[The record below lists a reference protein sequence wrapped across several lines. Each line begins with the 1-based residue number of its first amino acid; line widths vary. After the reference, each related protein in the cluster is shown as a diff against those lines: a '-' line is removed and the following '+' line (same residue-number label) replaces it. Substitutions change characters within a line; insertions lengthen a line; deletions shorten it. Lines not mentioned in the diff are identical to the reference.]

1 VSDTATEIDVKAIQ
15 QRYSEAWNGHDPDAI
30 AALHTEDTR
39 FCTHGAGP
47 AAEGREAMRTTAAE
61 TFAQFPQFA
70 SKPIR
75 VLFGPEHWVLEWTM
89 VNADLSVDCVDVI
102 ALEGGLVKS
111 KDTYFDFAQLQVAMA
126 ALAEAG

>member
-1 VSDTATEIDVKAIQ
+1 MSETATEIDIEAIQ
-15 QRYSEAWNGHDPDAI
+15 QRYSAAWGSHDPDAI
-30 AALHTEDTR
+30 AALHTENTR

-61 TFAQFPQFA
+61 TFAQFPEFA

-75 VLFGPEHWVLEWTM
+75 TLFGTDHWVLEWTM
-89 VNADLSVDCVDVI
+89 TNADLSVDCVDVI
-102 ALEGGLVKS
+102 TLEDGLVAT

-126 ALAEAG
+126 SLAA

>member
-1 VSDTATEIDVKAIQ
+1 MSEAATEVDVKAIQ
-15 QRYSEAWNGHDPDAI
+15 QRYSEAWNSHNPDAI

-47 AAEGREAMRTTAAE
+47 AAEGRGAMRTTAAE
-61 TFAQFPQFA
+61 TFAQFPEFA

-75 VLFGPEHWVLEWTM
+75 TLFGPDHWIIEWKM
-89 VNADLSVDCVDVI
+89 QNADLSVDCVDI
-102 ALEGGLVKS
+102 ISLEDGLVKT

-126 ALAEAG
+126 AIAAG

>member
-1 VSDTATEIDVKAIQ
+1 VNDAAIEIEVEAIQ

-47 AAEGREAMRTTAAE
+47 AAEGREAMRTTATE
-61 TFAQFPQFA
+61 TFAQFPEFA

-75 VLFGPEHWVLEWTM
+75 LLCGPDHWVLEWTM
-89 VNADLSVDCVDVI
+89 TNADLSVDCVDVI

-126 ALAEAG
+126 ALASG

>member
-1 VSDTATEIDVKAIQ
+1 MVTETDVKAIQ

-39 FCTHGAGP
+39 FCTHGAGTT
-47 AAEGREAMRTTAAE
+47 AEGREAMRTAAAE

-75 VLFGPEHWVLEWTM
+75 ALFGSDHWVVEWTM
-89 VNADLSVDCVDVI
+89 INADLSVDCVDVI
-102 ALEGGLVKS
+102 VLEGGLVKT
-111 KDTYFDFAQLQVAMA
+111 KDTYFDFAQLRAAMA
-126 ALAEAG
+126 ALAAG

>member
-1 VSDTATEIDVKAIQ
+1 MSETATAVDVKAIQ
-15 QRYSEAWNGHDPDAI
+15 QRYSEAWRSHDPDAI

-61 TFAQFPQFA
+61 TFAQFPEFG

-75 VLFGPEHWVLEWTM
+75 TLFGPDHWVLEWTM

-102 ALEGGLVKS
+102 TLEGGLVKT

-126 ALAEAG
+126 SLAAG

>member
-1 VSDTATEIDVKAIQ
+1 MSETPTQTDVKAIQ

-30 AALHTEDTR
+30 AAMHTEDTR

-47 AAEGREAMRTTAAE
+47 AAEGREAMRTAAAE

-75 VLFGPEHWVLEWTM
+75 ALFGSDHWVMEWTM
-89 VNADLSVDCVDVI
+89 INADLSVDCVDVI
-102 ALEGGLVKS
+102 ALEGGLVKT

-126 ALAEAG
+126 ALAAG

>member
-1 VSDTATEIDVKAIQ
+1 MTGS
-15 QRYSEAWNGHDPDAI
+15 RYSEAWNSHDPDAI

-61 TFAQFPQFA
+61 TFAQFPEFA

-75 VLFGPEHWVLEWTM
+75 TLFGPDHWIIEWKM
-89 VNADLSVDCVDVI
+89 QNADLSVDCVDI
-102 ALEGGLVKS
+102 ISLEDGLVKT

-126 ALAEAG
+126 AIAGG

>member
-1 VSDTATEIDVKAIQ
+1 MTETDVKAIQ
-15 QRYSEAWNGHDPDAI
+15 QRYSEAWNSHDPDAI
-30 AALHTEDTR
+30 AAMHTEDTR

-47 AAEGREAMRTTAAE
+47 AAEGRGAMRTAAAE

-75 VLFGPEHWVLEWTM
+75 VLLGSDHWVIEWTM
-89 VNADLSVDCVDVI
+89 INADLSVDCVDVI
-102 ALEGGLVKS
+102 ALEDGLVKT

-126 ALAEAG
+126 ALAAG

>member
-1 VSDTATEIDVKAIQ
+1 VSDAATEIDVKAIQ

-30 AALHTEDTR
+30 AALHTEDTC

-47 AAEGREAMRTTAAE
+47 AAEGRESMRATAAE
-61 TFAQFPQFA
+61 TFAQFPEFG

-89 VNADLSVDCVDVI
+89 SNAELSVDCVDVI
-102 ALEGGLVKS
+102 ALEGGLVKT
-111 KDTYFDFAQLQVAMA
+111 KDTYFDFAQLQVAMV
-126 ALAEAG
+126 ALAAG

>member
-1 VSDTATEIDVKAIQ
+1 VSETATEIDVKAIQ
-15 QRYSEAWNGHDPDAI
+15 QRYSEAWNSHDADAI

-70 SKPIR
+70 SQPIR
-75 VLFGPEHWVLEWTM
+75 TLFGSDHWVIEWTM
-89 VNADLSVDCVDVI
+89 VNADLSVDCVDVV
-102 ALEGGLVKS
+102 ALEDGLVKT
-111 KDTYFDFAQLQVAMA
+111 KDTYFDFAQLQVAMS
-126 ALAEAG
+126 ALAAG

>member
-1 VSDTATEIDVKAIQ
+1 MSETATEVDVKAIQ
-15 QRYSEAWNGHDPDAI
+15 ERYSKAWNSHDPDAI

-61 TFAQFPQFA
+61 TFAQFPEFA

-75 VLFGPEHWVLEWTM
+75 TLFGADHWVIEWKM
-89 VNADLSVDCVDVI
+89 QNADLSVDCVDVI
-102 ALEGGLVKS
+102 SLENGLVKS

-126 ALAEAG
+126 SIAAA

>member
-1 VSDTATEIDVKAIQ
+1 MSETATESDVQAIQ
-15 QRYSEAWNGHDPDAI
+15 QRYSEAWNSHDPDAI

-61 TFAQFPQFA
+61 TFAQFPEFA

-75 VLFGPEHWVLEWTM
+75 TLFGPDHWIIEWKM
-89 VNADLSVDCVDVI
+89 QNADLSVDCVDI
-102 ALEGGLVKS
+102 ISLEDGLVKT
-111 KDTYFDFAQLQVAMA
+111 KDTYFDFAQLQVAMGAIA
-126 ALAEAG
+126 AG

>member
-1 VSDTATEIDVKAIQ
+1 VSETGSEIDVKAIQ

-39 FCTHGAGP
+39 FCTHGAGT
-47 AAEGREAMRTTAAE
+47 AAEGREAMCAAATE

-75 VLFGPEHWVLEWTM
+75 VLYGVDHWVIEWTM
-89 VNADLSVDCVDVI
+89 VNDDLSVDCVDVI
-102 ALEGGLVKS
+102 ALEDGLVKT

-126 ALAEAG
+126 ALAAG

>member
-1 VSDTATEIDVKAIQ
+1 VSDAATEIDVKAIQ
-15 QRYSEAWNGHDPDAI
+15 QLYSEAWNAHDPDRI

-47 AAEGREAMRTTAAE
+47 AAEGRESMRTTATE
-61 TFAQFPQFA
+61 TFGQFPEFA

-75 VLFGPEHWVLEWTM
+75 VLFGPDHWVLEWTM
-89 VNADLSVDCVDVI
+89 SNAALSVDCVDVI
-102 ALEGGLVKS
+102 ALEGGLVKT

-126 ALAEAG
+126 ALAAG

>member
-1 VSDTATEIDVKAIQ
+1 MSAPSTEIDVKAIQ

-30 AALHTEDTR
+30 AAMHTEDTR

-47 AAEGREAMRTTAAE
+47 AAAGREAMRTTAAE
-61 TFAQFPQFA
+61 TFAQFPEFA

-75 VLFGPEHWVLEWTM
+75 VLFGSDHWVMEWTM

-102 ALEGGLVKS
+102 ALKDGLVKT

-126 ALAEAG
+126 ALAAG

>member
-1 VSDTATEIDVKAIQ
+1 MSDAATEIDVKAIQ

-47 AAEGREAMRTTAAE
+47 VAEGREAMRTTATE
-61 TFAQFPQFA
+61 TFAQFPEFA

-75 VLFGPEHWVLEWTM
+75 ILFGPDHWVLEWTM
-89 VNADLSVDCVDVI
+89 TNAELSVDCVDVI
-102 ALEGGLVKS
+102 ALEAGLVKT

-126 ALAEAG
+126 ALVAG

>member
-1 VSDTATEIDVKAIQ
+1 MSDAATEIDVKAIQ
-15 QRYSEAWNGHDPDAI
+15 QRYSEAWNRHDPDAI
-30 AALHTEDTR
+30 AALHAEDTR

-47 AAEGREAMRTTAAE
+47 EAEGREAMRTAAAE

-75 VLFGPEHWVLEWTM
+75 TLFGTDHWVIEWTM
-89 VNADLSVDCVDVI
+89 INADLSVDCVDVI
-102 ALEGGLVKS
+102 ALEDGLVKT

-126 ALAEAG
+126 ALAAG